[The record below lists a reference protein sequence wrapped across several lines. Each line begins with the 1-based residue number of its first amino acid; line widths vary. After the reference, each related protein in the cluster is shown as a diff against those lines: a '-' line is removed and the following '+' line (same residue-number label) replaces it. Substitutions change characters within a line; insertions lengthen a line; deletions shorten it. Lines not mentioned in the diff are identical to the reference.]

1 MTPSLIIQCA
11 LFASGLLV
19 SVVSTVILTKGVR
32 AFAIRKGLVDSP
44 NSRSVH
50 KHPIPRIGG
59 IALVGGVCTGLAFF
73 ALLGSTFTDLRW
85 VIELPHPLILWGALL
100 MFLLGLADDLF
111 GLSAFSKL
119 TVESVVALLIIVAG
133 IRFELPFFNEGPL
146 QPLGLWLS
154 TLITFGWIIGVINA
168 VNLIDGVDGLAAGIG
183 MTTIASLALALALIG
198 EGPDLA
204 LTTVFIGALAGFLLF
219 NFHPASIFMGDSGS
233 LFLGFILATFSLPAS
248 QLTTNGLTF
257 LVPILALGL
266 PVLDTITSIVRRL
279 CQRRNIFAP
288 DRDHIH
294 HRLLC
299 NMGHAQ
305 RSTVCILYGVNAL
318 FGMVAILI
326 LAFHSIAAVSLILS
340 IAAIMIL
347 LFLRQLGYIRIESND
362 QTGGIPQQET
372 KSSSSA
378 THTVKP

>member
-1 MTPSLIIQCA
+1 MTPSLTIQCT
-11 LFASGLLV
+11 LFASGLLI
-19 SVVSTVILTKGVR
+19 SIVSTVMLTKGVR
-32 AFAIRKGLVDSP
+32 TVAIRKGLVDSP

-59 IALVGGVCTGLAFF
+59 IAIFGGVCAGLAFF
-73 ALLGSTFTDLRW
+73 ALLESAFTDLHW
-85 VIELPHPLILWGALL
+85 VIKLPHPLILCGALL

-119 TVESVVALLIIVAG
+119 TVESVVALLIIASG
-133 IRFELPFFNEGPL
+133 MQFELPFFNEGPL
-146 QPLGLWLS
+146 QPLGIWLS

-204 LTTVFIGALAGFLLF
+204 LTTAFIGALAGFLLF

-266 PVLDTITSIVRRL
+266 PVLDTLTSIVRRL
-279 CQRRNIFAP
+279 CQRRSIFAA

-305 RSTVCILYGVNAL
+305 RSTVCILYCVNAL

-347 LFLRQLGYIRIESND
+347 FFLRQLGYIRIESND
-362 QTGGIPQQET
+362 PTGGIPQQEA

>member
-1 MTPSLIIQCA
+1 MTPSLITQCA
-11 LFASGLLV
+11 LFASGLIV
-19 SVVSTVILTKGVR
+19 SIVSTVILTMGVR

-50 KHPIPRIGG
+50 KRPIPRIGG
-59 IALVGGVCTGLAFF
+59 IALFGGVCTGLAFF
-73 ALLGSTFTDLRW
+73 ALLESAFTDLHW
-85 VIELPHPLILWGALL
+85 VIQLPHPLILCGALL

-119 TVESVVALLIIVAG
+119 TVESVVALLIIAAG
-133 IRFELPFFNEGPL
+133 IQFELPFFNEGPL

-204 LTTVFIGALAGFLLF
+204 LTTAFIGALAGFLLF

-233 LFLGFILATFSLPAS
+233 LFLGFTLATFSLPAS

-266 PVLDTITSIVRRL
+266 PVLDTLTSIVRRL
-279 CQRRNIFAP
+279 CQRRNIFAA

-347 LFLRQLGYIRIESND
+347 LFLRQLGYIRIES
-362 QTGGIPQQET
+362 QESTEGIRQQQA
-372 KSSSSA
+372 KSTSSA
-378 THTVKP
+378 TRTVKP